1 MVYAVVGGWLVL
13 AALVVAAWRRL
24 GRDRRWRVAALLLI
38 LGFSLLHQLLFAIAT
53 EDAYV
58 SFRYAQNIADG
69 NGPVFNT
76 GDRSEMYANFLWLVM
91 IALPRGAFGA
101 EVPAAAVVLSGA
113 AALGCV
119 LMAYFLANR
128 ITALALPEGVEPRR
142 AVGVAA
148 ALLTAGANGL
158 AVYGLSGTELP
169 MFALLVL
176 CAAYALVAGRPLVAG
191 VLVASAVMTR
201 PEGLVLAVV
210 GAVWLVFA
218 AARGRHT
225 WWAPAGFVLGA
236 LVFLVPWTA
245 WRVTYYDRF
254 VPDESSPPGLDWPY
268 LGSFSL
274 AHLGFLVPAVVVAGL
289 AAGRGRA
296 VEARSALWLLL
307 ILAVGH
313 TAFVVLF
320 EEDPGLSWR
329 LLVPV
334 PPLLAV
340 AAVAGCGVL
349 TPAPRPRA
357 MSRAVPAVTA
367 ALTGIAVAISVLSPD
382 VLERVRAWSTQG
394 AQLAEVGDWLARYL
408 PPGSVVSAGAPGLL
422 ASRAGSKVVVV
433 GLDTERSTLAVP
445 GRSGYASRQDCADDL
460 PAWYRV
466 ATFRRIGTPFWI
478 SVYPRADDASRLVG
492 ELDRAPD
499 FHYVSC
505 P

>member
-1 MVYAVVGGWLVL
+1 MVYAVVGGWLAL
-13 AALVVAAWRRL
+13 AALVVAAWRRM
-24 GRDRRWRVAALLLI
+24 GQDRRWRVAVLLFV
-38 LGFSLLHQLLFAIAT
+38 LGFSLLHQLLFATAT

-69 NGPVFNT
+69 NGPVFNM
-76 GDRSEMYANFLWLVM
+76 GDRSETYANFLWLVV

-101 EVPAAAVVLSGA
+101 EVPTAAVVLSCA

-119 LMAYFLANR
+119 LTAYFLANR
-128 ITALALPEGVEPRR
+128 IAALGLPEGVEPRR
-142 AVGVAA
+142 AIGVAA

-169 MFALLVL
+169 MFSLLVL
-176 CAAYALVAGRPLVAG
+176 CVAYALVAGRPLVAG

-210 GAVWLVFA
+210 GAVWLVSA
-218 AARGRHT
+218 AVRGRHT
-225 WWAPAGFVLGA
+225 WWAPVGFVLGA

-254 VPDESSPPGLDWPY
+254 VPAAELPPGPDWPY
-268 LGSFSL
+268 LGGFAL
-274 AHLGFLVPAVVVAGL
+274 AHLGFLVPAAVVAGL
-289 AAGRGRA
+289 VAARGRS

-307 ILAVGH
+307 ALAIGH
-313 TAFVVLF
+313 AGIVLF
-320 EEDPGLSWR
+320 FEKDPGLSWR

-349 TPAPRPRA
+349 TPVPRPRA
-357 MSRAVPAVTA
+357 VSRAVPAVTA
-367 ALTGIAVAISVLSPD
+367 ALTGIAVAVSVFSPE

-408 PPGSVVSAGAPGLL
+408 PPGSVVSAGSPGLL
-422 ASRAGSKVVVV
+422 ASRAGSKVLVV
-433 GLDTERSTLAVP
+433 GLDAERSTLAVP

-478 SVYPRADDASRLVG
+478 SVYPRADDASQLVD